1 MYSRRTV
8 LACSSGSANLASHRR
23 LTVLRLAQSCASE
36 PIRRAQALG
45 IRLHQHAMSARYQR
59 RAFTTTTTTAAGRKP
74 LPPMPRILS
83 LPAQPQQTVR
93 SWRTSWD
100 NGSIL
105 IGLGW
110 SGLALLALDR
120 YLLYQIHNDSDTMI
134 ETIRD
139 ESVRQKQALVAAWRD
154 QPALFECIIRHE
166 YKNMGGSHGLVG
178 VVVGDVVQVL
188 QQGVGPNQQYNL
200 CRIHQRSSG
209 DGEEQPE
216 SIGWYPMA
224 FMEQIPVA
232 APKRSLWQ
240 RIFAGRSSSQ
250 P

>member
-1 MYSRRTV
+1 M
-8 LACSSGSANLASHRR
+8 
-23 LTVLRLAQSCASE
+23 
-36 PIRRAQALG
+36 
-45 IRLHQHAMSARYQR
+45 
-59 RAFTTTTTTAAGRKP
+59 TTTAAGRKP
-74 LPPMPRILS
+74 LPPMPRVLS
-83 LPAQPQQTVR
+83 LPVQPQETVR

-120 YLLYQIHNDSDTMI
+120 YLLYQIQNDSETMI

-139 ESVRQKQALVAAWRD
+139 ESMRQKQALVAVWCD
-154 QPALFECIIRHE
+154 QPALYECIIRRE

-178 VVVGDVVQVL
+178 VAVGDVVQVL

-200 CRIHQRSSG
+200 CRVPQQRTIG
-209 DGEEQPE
+209 DEEEQPVA
-216 SIGWYPMA
+216 IGWYPLA

-232 APKRSLWQ
+232 APKLSWWQ
-240 RIFAGRSSSQ
+240 RIFAGSSSS
-250 P
+250 

>member
-1 MYSRRTV
+1 
-8 LACSSGSANLASHRR
+8 
-23 LTVLRLAQSCASE
+23 
-36 PIRRAQALG
+36 
-45 IRLHQHAMSARYQR
+45 
-59 RAFTTTTTTAAGRKP
+59 
-74 LPPMPRILS
+74 MPRILNF
-83 LPAQPQQTVR
+83 PAQSQPPIR

-120 YLLYQIHNDSDTMI
+120 YLLYQIQNDSDTMI

-139 ESVRQKQALVAAWRD
+139 ESARQKQALVAAWRD
-154 QPALFECIIRHE
+154 QPALYECIIRHE

-200 CRIHQRSSG
+200 CRIPRQRTI
-209 DGEEQPE
+209 DGEEEPPVA
-216 SIGWYPMA
+216 IGWYPMA

-232 APKRSLWQ
+232 APKRSWWR
-240 RIFAGRSSSQ
+240 RIFAGRSSS
-250 P
+250 